1 MLPELAAAS
10 GAAELSSD
18 VALSPQ
24 AVKIN
29 VLEASVRRI
38 KFFMIWLLVESAVKL
53 LLSILKFQLSS
64 FSKCVG
70 ALQ

>member
-1 MLPELAAAS
+1 V
-10 GAAELSSD
+10 SD

-38 KFFMIWLLVESAVKL
+38 KFFMIWLLVGSGWLRV
-53 LLSILKFQLSS
+53 Q
-64 FSKCVG
+64 
-70 ALQ
+70 

>member
-1 MLPELAAAS
+1 VSAILPELAAAS
-10 GAAELSSD
+10 GAVELSSD

-38 KFFMIWLLVESAVKL
+38 KFFMIWLLVGSGWLRV
-53 LLSILKFQLSS
+53 Q
-64 FSKCVG
+64 
-70 ALQ
+70 